1 MNLSAY
7 LKQRQTLI
15 NRALDRYLPSPYSA
29 PGRVHDRGGRAPAA
43 GNGAASTSRIH
54 EAMRYSV
61 LGEGKRIRPV
71 LALAACEAAGG
82 KVSDAL
88 HAACALE
95 LIHAYSLVHDDLP
108 AMDDDDFRRGKPSCH
123 KKFGE
128 ALGILTGDAL
138 LTYAFDLL
146 TRANSAEAN
155 GEASSSRSHH
165 GASVH
170 LRVIREVAEA
180 VGTEGMVGGQVA
192 DVMGMRGASVRG
204 SILRLRSGS
213 PRTVEAIESIHA
225 RKTGALISVSVR
237 AGALLGRA
245 TPTAYSALRRYG
257 DRVGLVFQLVDDL
270 LDKDGAARLQGKS
283 QVWRR
288 AERLTEEAVAAVK
301 PLGSRADPLRELAR
315 FILTRSS

>member
-7 LKQRQTLI
+7 LKQRQTLV
-15 NRALDRYLPSPYSA
+15 NHALERYLPPPHSV
-29 PGRVHDRGGRAPAA
+29 PG
-43 GNGAASTSRIH
+43 RIH

-82 KVSDAL
+82 KPADAL

-108 AMDDDDFRRGKPSCH
+108 AMDDDDVRRGKPSCH

-138 LTYAFDLL
+138 LSYAFDLL
-146 TRANSAEAN
+146 TRAN
-155 GEASSSRSHH
+155 HD
-165 GASVH
+165 ASVH

-180 VGTEGMVGGQVA
+180 VGTKGMVGGQVA
-192 DVMGMRGASVRG
+192 DI
-204 SILRLRSGS
+204 SIPKSKLDSRAM
-213 PRTVEAIESIHA
+213 EFINA
-225 RKTGALISVSVR
+225 RKTGALISGSVR
-237 AGALLGRA
+237 VGALLGRA
-245 TPTAYSALRRYG
+245 TPAAYSALRRYG

-270 LDKDGAARLQGKS
+270 LDKDGAVMLQGKEE
-283 QVWRR
+283 VWRR
-288 AERLTEEAVAAVK
+288 AQRLTQEAVAAVK
-301 PLGSRADPLRELAR
+301 PLGPRAEPLKELAR
-315 FILTRSS
+315 FILNRSY

>member
-1 MNLSAY
+1 MNLSVY
-7 LKQRQTLI
+7 LRQRQTLV
-15 NRALDRYLPSPYSA
+15 NRALDRTLPSPNSA
-29 PGRVHDRGGRAPAA
+29 PG
-43 GNGAASTSRIH
+43 RIH

-82 KVSDAL
+82 KTSDAL

-146 TRANSAEAN
+146 TRANHDRGGQELAAGN
-155 GEASSSRSHH
+155 GAASSSRSH

-180 VGTEGMVGGQVA
+180 VGTKGMVGGQVA
-192 DVMGMRGASVRG
+192 DVASTQRGQTPRG
-204 SILRLRSGS
+204 LT
-213 PRTVEAIESIHA
+213 PQAVEFINAK
-225 RKTGALISVSVR
+225 KTGALISVSVR

-245 TPTAYSALRRYG
+245 KPAAYRALSRYG

-270 LDKDGAARLQGKS
+270 LDKDGAVRLQGKE

-288 AERLTEEAVAAVK
+288 AQRLTQEAVATVR
-301 PLGSRADPLRELAR
+301 PLGVRAEPLRELAR
-315 FILTRSS
+315 FILKRKS

>member
-1 MNLSAY
+1 MNLKAY
-7 LKQRQTLI
+7 LKQRQTLV
-15 NRALDRYLPSPYSA
+15 NRALERALPPPRSA
-29 PGRVHDRGGRAPAA
+29 PG
-43 GNGAASTSRIH
+43 RIH

-82 KVSDAL
+82 KASDAL

-138 LTYAFDLL
+138 LTYAFNLL
-146 TRANSAEAN
+146 TRAN
-155 GEASSSRSHH
+155 H

-180 VGTEGMVGGQVA
+180 IGTEGMVGGQVA
-192 DVMGMRGASVRG
+192 DIVSTQRGQTPRG
-204 SILRLRSGS
+204 LTPQAMELIN
-213 PRTVEAIESIHA
+213 T
-225 RKTGALISVSVR
+225 RKTGALISGSVR
-237 AGALLGRA
+237 VGALLGRA
-245 TPTAYSALRRYG
+245 TPSVYSALRRYG

-270 LDKDGAARLQGKS
+270 LDKDGAARLQGKEKVR
-283 QVWRR
+283 QR
-288 AERLTEEAVAAVK
+288 AERLTQEALSAVR
-301 PLGSRADPLRELAR
+301 PLGARAEPLRELAR

>member
-1 MNLSAY
+1 MNLNAY
-7 LKQRQTLI
+7 LKQRQTLV
-15 NRALDRYLPSPYSA
+15 NRALERTLPPPHSM
-29 PGRVHDRGGRAPAA
+29 PGRL
-43 GNGAASTSRIH
+43 H

-82 KVSDAL
+82 KASDAL

-138 LTYAFDLL
+138 LTYAFNLL
-146 TRANSAEAN
+146 TRGNSAEAN
-155 GEASSSRSHH
+155 GAASSGRSH

-180 VGTEGMVGGQVA
+180 VGTEGMVGGQAA
-192 DVMGMRGASVRG
+192 DVASTQRGQTPRG
-204 SILRLRSGS
+204 LTPL
-213 PRTVEAIESIHA
+213 AIEFINA
-225 RKTGALISVSVR
+225 KKTGALISVSVR

-245 TPTAYSALRRYG
+245 KPAAYRALSRYG

-270 LDKDGAARLQGKS
+270 LDKDGAARLQGKEK
-283 QVWRR
+283 VWQR
-288 AERLTEEAVAAVK
+288 AERLTQEAVAAVR
-301 PLGSRADPLRELAR
+301 PLGARAEPLRELAQ
-315 FILTRSS
+315 FILKRKF